1 MFAAPSL
8 KYLGMKVSAE
18 GFVPLSKHTVVIST
32 FPQPSEKKSLQR
44 FLGII
49 NFYRCFIRG
58 AAGLLFPLTEA
69 LKGKGLSLT
78 WTQSMLDS
86 FSAARSVLANVPTLV
101 HPDPTT
107 RISVSVD
114 ASGSH
119 VGAVLHQ
126 EVAGSW
132 APLSFY
138 SRKLSS
144 AESRYSA
151 FDREL
156 FAAYSALRHFWFL
169 PEGNEFVLFSDH

>member
-1 MFAAPSL
+1 MPCGLRNTGCTFKRLMDQILGDIPHCFVYVDDILVSSPDIKCHLQHVRQVLDRLRLHGLSINPDKCVFAAPSL

-86 FSAARSVLANVPTLV
+86 FSAARSVLSLI
-101 HPDPTT
+101 H
-107 RISVSVD
+107 I
-114 ASGSH
+114 
-119 VGAVLHQ
+119 
-126 EVAGSW
+126 
-132 APLSFY
+132 
-138 SRKLSS
+138 
-144 AESRYSA
+144 
-151 FDREL
+151 
-156 FAAYSALRHFWFL
+156 
-169 PEGNEFVLFSDH
+169 